1 MFTVETKQLASKC
14 VSFIFAHDGAI
25 SFELRCFS
33 IAGATKPPLQH

>member
-14 VSFIFAHDGAI
+14 VSFFARDGAI
-25 SFELRCFS
+25 SLELRCFS